1 MRRLTLMRHGEARWK
16 DPGTEDFARP
26 LSRRGTAG
34 AQAMAARLR
43 ELALLPDR
51 VMTSPARRTEQTAD
65 IVAQELDL
73 PARHVR
79 REEGLYLASAAELL
93 KIVHG
98 TGPRIAHLMI
108 IAHNPGVSEL
118 AQLLAPDEAAT
129 QLPAAGLC
137 SIAFETHDWQAIGTA
152 AVCGVCREIPTLRL
166 FGLFS

>member
-1 MRRLTLMRHGEARWK
+1 MKRLTLMRHGEARWK
-16 DPGTEDFARP
+16 DSGTEDFARA

-34 AQAMAARLR
+34 AQAVAARLR

-51 VMTSPARRTEQTAD
+51 VVTSPARRTEQTAD
-65 IVAQELDL
+65 IVAQELGL
-73 PARHVR
+73 PARYVL

-93 KIVHG
+93 KIVQA

-118 AQLLAPDEAAT
+118 AQVLAPEEEAT

-137 SIAFETHDWQAIGTA
+137 SIAFETSDWQAIRTA
-152 AVCGVCREIPTLRL
+152 AVCGVCRETPTLRL
-166 FGLFS
+166 FGLFG